1 VKVYESERMLAAH
14 PAMSWVFG
22 ERVQSPRWF
31 LDEFSSDIA
40 EAIGDFG
47 DRQLERDFL
56 GGRCLWDM
64 VSDAEKAMVAK
75 KMLAPSQMVTSKAQ

>member
-1 VKVYESERMLAAH
+1 MLAAN
-14 PAMSWVFG
+14 PGMSWVFG
-22 ERVQSPRWF
+22 NQVKNPRWF

-47 DRQLERDFL
+47 DRGLEREGL

-64 VSDAEKAMVAK
+64 VNEGEKAMVAK
-75 KMLAPSQMVTSKAQ
+75 KLLAPSQMVTREVQ